1 MCGPTGLS
9 GINGKQAALGVLL
22 GSQLLKKKKPKP
34 VGPNATPGFGG

>member
-9 GINGKQAALGVLL
+9 GINGKQAALGVL
-22 GSQLLKKKKPKP
+22 GSQLLKKKKPKQ